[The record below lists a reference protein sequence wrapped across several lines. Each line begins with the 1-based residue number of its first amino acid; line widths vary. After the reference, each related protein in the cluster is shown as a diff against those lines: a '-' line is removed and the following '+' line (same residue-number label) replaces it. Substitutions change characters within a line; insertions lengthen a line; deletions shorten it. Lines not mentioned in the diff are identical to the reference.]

1 MGFITGTVVGAF
13 IMGAVLVMM
22 IPPEYEDQ
30 LRGWIVKQWQKITKK
45 G

>member
-1 MGFITGTVVGAF
+1 MAVVFALVGGFFMG
-13 IMGAVLVMM
+13 MGLVMM
-22 IPPEYEDQ
+22 IPPEYEDR